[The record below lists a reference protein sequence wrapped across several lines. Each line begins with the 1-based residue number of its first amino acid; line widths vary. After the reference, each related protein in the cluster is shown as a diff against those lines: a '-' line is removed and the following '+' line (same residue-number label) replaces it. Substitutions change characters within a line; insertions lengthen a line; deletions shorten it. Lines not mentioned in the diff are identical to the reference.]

1 MVISE
6 EICRQIIEQY
16 YDMVYKHCLEK
27 LGNPADAED
36 CVQETFLV
44 FFRKRHILFLTS
56 RIKNWLLKTADNVI
70 KQYKEKAPKNC
81 TDIEE
86 VSDYI
91 ADKNDDIDP
100 LTQIYEY
107 LPREEADLLRD
118 YVMCKSKQ
126 EREALAEKLGISLSA
141 LTTRISRIKRKLLD
155 KIDN

>member
-16 YDMVYKHCLEK
+16 YDMVYQHCLEK
-27 LGNPADAED
+27 LGNPTDAED

-44 FFRKRHILFLTS
+44 FFRKRHLLFLTN

-100 LTQIYEY
+100 LTLIYEY

>member
-6 EICRQIIEQY
+6 EICRQIIELY
-16 YDMVYKHCLEK
+16 YDMVYQHCLEK
-27 LGNPADAED
+27 LGNPTDAED

-100 LTQIYEY
+100 LKLIYEY